1 MKVAL
6 VFPPQGHFTQPYLSL
21 PSLAAYLRTN
31 GVEQVEQIDANI
43 EAYDYF
49 LTEARMNLALGRID
63 AGGGVA
69 GLDGAGGLGFTQ
81 MERYQLLTEIDLAG
95 SEVAARVEEAKEVLR
110 TPELFYDHERYLW
123 AGRTVE
129 RALRI
134 LSAEYWPTRLTA
146 HNFVMRKRIE
156 SSAEI
161 VAATADERENP
172 YVEYFREFTLPRLR
186 ALDPD
191 LVGISITF
199 GAQAIPALTLARQI
213 REWKPDCHI
222 TVGGGLLA
230 YVGQKLSRRPETWEL
245 IDSMVML
252 EGERPLLEICRAVDE
267 GRGVAGIGN
276 VIHRCATGEVVEEPE
291 AQPLNIQELPTP
303 DFDGLPL
310 EKYLSP
316 ELVLPLACTRGCYWG
331 KCVFCTLHT
340 VIGPGYRGRGIDQ
353 TVEDLAKLSEK
364 YGTKHFYLA
373 IEDLPPNMA
382 RALPRKIIE
391 AGLDIDWW
399 CDARLEH
406 DVFDEQVCEDLAA
419 SGCRRIA
426 FGYESSSQRVL
437 DKMCKGIDPQASL
450 ELMQRVHDAGISI
463 TLYVMIGFPT
473 ETLEEARETLATVLR
488 QRDIVQEVS
497 ARVFY
502 LDESSE
508 VYKRRSEFDIA
519 EVFPD
524 PTADLQVYYDFR
536 ANSGMSRREARDL
549 YLEFTRA
556 LQSHFP
562 VFQNTNM
569 LYHELKSHYF
579 LYLNHFGSWGAL
591 LENVLVGEADP
602 SGRPLRAAH
611 TLERELRF
619 DRAVVDERLTS
630 LDSET
635 LRPRYQSD
643 LIEDTDRERLDAE
656 LEPLAPFPSHLVYD
670 VRSGEL
676 HCLSP
681 GARDLL
687 ERCSGGR
694 SPEEVAAY
702 VPSEQRAAALECI
715 AELMRT
721 GLARPA
727 RNPQRTTKIE
737 EVLS

>member
-21 PSLAAYLRTN
+21 PSLAAYLRANDVGEVT
-31 GVEQVEQIDANI
+31 QVDANI

-49 LTEARMNLALGRID
+49 LTAERVNRSLARID
-63 AGGGVA
+63 AGAGVA
-69 GLDGAGGLGFTQ
+69 ALDGAGGLGFSQ
-81 MERYQLLTEIDLAG
+81 MERYQVLTEIELVGA
-95 SEVAARVEEAKEVLR
+95 EVAARVEEAKEVLR

-123 AGRTVE
+123 AGRTIE

-146 HNFVMRKRIE
+146 HNFVMRHRIE

-161 VAATADERENP
+161 VAAVADEAENP
-172 YVEYFREFTLPRLR
+172 YVEYFRELTLPRLR

-191 LVGISITF
+191 LVGISVTF
-199 GAQAIPALTLARQI
+199 GAQAIPALTLAHQI
-213 REWKPDCHI
+213 KEWKPDCHI
-222 TVGGGLLA
+222 TIGGGLLA
-230 YVGQKLSRRPETWEL
+230 YVGKKLSRCPDTWDL

-252 EGERPLLEICRAVDE
+252 EGERPLLEICRAVSE
-267 GRGVAGIGN
+267 GRGVAGIEN
-276 VIHRCATGEVVEEPE
+276 VIHQSPCGEVIVEPE
-291 AQPLNIQELPTP
+291 ASPLDIQQLPTP

-353 TVEDLAKLSEK
+353 TVDDLRKLSEK

-406 DVFDEQVCEDLAA
+406 DVFDQQVCDDLAA
-419 SGCRRIA
+419 SGCKRIA

-437 DKMCKGIDPQASL
+437 DRMCKGIDPQASL

-473 ETLEEARETLATVLR
+473 ETLEEARETLATILR
-488 QRDIVQEVS
+488 HRDIIQEVS

-508 VYKRRSEFDIA
+508 VYKRREEFDIV

-536 ANSGMSRREARDL
+536 ATSGMSRREARDL
-549 YLEFTRA
+549 YLEFTRT
-556 LQSHFP
+556 LRSHFP

-579 LYLNHFGSWGAL
+579 LYLTHFGSWEAL
-591 LENVLVGEADP
+591 LENVLCAAPQPAE
-602 SGRPLRAAH
+602 RPLRAAH

-619 DRAVVDERLTS
+619 DRAAIDELLTS
-630 LDSET
+630 IDSQT

-643 LIEDTDRERLDAE
+643 LIEDADRERLDAE
-656 LEPLAPFPSHLVYD
+656 LAPIAPFPSRLVYS

-681 GARDLL
+681 GAADLL
-687 ERCSGGR
+687 GRCDGERT
-694 SPEEVAAY
+694 PEEIVERLPSDKRAVALAC
-702 VPSEQRAAALECI
+702 VEELARLGLAAAAPDPE
-715 AELMRT
+715 
-721 GLARPA
+721 
-727 RNPQRTTKIE
+727 RTTKTE
-737 EVLS
+737 EVMS